1 MTLLEL
7 AFAHKSLRELC
18 ESQLRAER
26 KFGIAIARKLRARL
40 ADLRDAETINDVI
53 AGRPE
58 LLASAPEK
66 MAVNLGEKVC
76 IVFCANHVSNP
87 RTEAGGV
94 NWSRVN
100 RIKILDIG
108 VLNG

>member
-7 AFAHKSLRELC
+7 AFATKSLRELC

-40 ADLRDAETINDVI
+40 ADLRDAESINDVI

-58 LLASAPEK
+58 LLTDAPEK
-66 MAVNLGEKVC
+66 MAMNIGEKVC

-87 RTEAGGV
+87 LADAGRV
-94 NWSRVN
+94 KWSRVN

-108 VLNG
+108 VSNG